1 VIALAAS
8 TVICNRFHLVE
19 ERLARLMLMIRDR
32 AHSQTFYITQDLL
45 AHMLGVRRVG
55 VTKAAL
61 ALQHKRL
68 IGYSRGYMVI
78 HDIKGL
84 ENEACACYKTD
95 KETYNLMLNKHNFAP
110 R

>member
-1 VIALAAS
+1 MLA
-8 TVICNRFHLVE
+8 VP
-19 ERLARLMLMIRDR
+19 
-32 AHSQTFYITQDLL
+32 
-45 AHMLGVRRVG
+45 GVG

-61 ALQHKRL
+61 ALKHKCL
-68 IGYSRGYMVI
+68 IACSIGYMVI

-84 ENEACACYKTD
+84 ENEACACYKTY